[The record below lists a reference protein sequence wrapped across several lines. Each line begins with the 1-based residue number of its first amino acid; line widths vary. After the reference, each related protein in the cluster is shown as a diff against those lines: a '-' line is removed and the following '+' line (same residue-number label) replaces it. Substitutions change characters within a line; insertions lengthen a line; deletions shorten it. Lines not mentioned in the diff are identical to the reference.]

1 MPAGKSLPE
10 YHGYAHRAAGWL
22 GFEYDPTVPEWVHPV
37 MHLILVLAPAVLAVT
52 LSVLLARMARG
63 FLKARLRRPSPRAPV
78 KVDGL
83 HSSLLQQVWHATRAR
98 QTGLAALSLS
108 SMPLLYLSLELPKRI
123 VNNVLD
129 GYTAPVAFLG
139 MELQQ
144 VKVLA
149 LLSGAYFLTILL
161 HGVNKYCLNVLRGR
175 VAERFLRHMRLLIY
189 RSWRRRAEPAGQ
201 AEIVQVLG
209 TEAEPLG
216 GFAAELLTLPL
227 TQGGTMATILVF
239 MFIQDPILGAAA
251 LAVLPAQLAIL
262 PRLQR
267 VINQRSRARI
277 AEMRTLA
284 RLLAGEMRPRPGPD
298 HGVRAAA
305 ASLRKLELLRLD
317 IHRIKF
323 FTKALNNFLTAL
335 TPFLFYSLGGYFV
348 IEERISLGALVAV
361 LAAHKDFS
369 APLKELFRFYQQIED
384 TRLRYGG
391 ILGFIQPELARHWR
405 RSE

>member
-1 MPAGKSLPE
+1 MPAGQSLPE
-10 YHGYAHRAAGWL
+10 YHGYAHRIAGWL
-22 GFEYDPTVPEWVHPV
+22 GFNYDASDPGWVHPV
-37 MHLILVLAPAVLAVT
+37 MHLILVLAPAILAVT
-52 LSVLLARMARG
+52 LSVLLARTAHG
-63 FLKARLRRPSPRAPV
+63 FLKARLGQPSPGPLAR
-78 KVDGL
+78 VDGL
-83 HSSLLQQVWHATRAR
+83 HPSLVQQVWHATRAR
-98 QTGLAALSLS
+98 QLGLVVLSLS
-108 SMPLLYLSLELPKRI
+108 SMPLLYLSLELPKQI

-129 GYTAPVAFLG
+129 GYAAPVSFLG
-139 MELQQ
+139 VELQQ

-149 LLSGAYFLTILL
+149 LLSSAYFITILL
-161 HGVNKYCLNVLRGR
+161 HGINKYCLNVFRGR
-175 VAERFLRHMRLLIY
+175 VAEHFLRQLRLLIY
-189 RSWRRRAEPAGQ
+189 RSWRRRAEPGGQ

-209 TEAEPLG
+209 QEAEPLG

-251 LAVLPAQLAIL
+251 LAVLPVQLALL
-262 PRLQR
+262 PGLQR
-267 VINQRSRARI
+267 MINQRSRARI
-277 AEMRTLA
+277 AEMRNLA
-284 RLLAGEMRPRPGPD
+284 RLLAGELRPQPGPASA
-298 HGVRAAA
+298 VRAAT
-305 ASLRKLELLRLD
+305 ASLRRLELLRLD

-323 FTKALNNFLTAL
+323 FTKSLNNFLTSL

-391 ILGFIQPELARHWR
+391 ILHFLRPEPGPAWHRGG
-405 RSE
+405 